1 MNERGVNACG
11 AAGRT
16 DGRTCGG
23 ADAAERDDP
32 LAGDPEVV
40 VLEEAAPFA
49 AQALHAATR
58 NKNNSW
64 SVAAAAEHKIR

>member
-1 MNERGVNACG
+1 
-11 AAGRT
+11 
-16 DGRTCGG
+16 
-23 ADAAERDDP
+23 
-32 LAGDPEVV
+32 VV

>member
-1 MNERGVNACG
+1 MRGGSTLAARRG
-11 AAGRT
+11 AA